1 VPGKVTKKK
10 AGARLWM
17 RLDRWGTSEVVEL
30 DKASI
35 IRRAG
40 LPPRDLRILGPVFSR
55 SSSILGEH
63 TPPPPSP
70 LAALFNT
77 RSFVFCGDKSK
88 KTQTLVSS

>member
-1 VPGKVTKKK
+1 
-10 AGARLWM
+10 M

-63 TPPPPSP
+63 TRPPPSP
-70 LAALFNT
+70 
-77 RSFVFCGDKSK
+77 CPI
-88 KTQTLVSS
+88 